1 MEGALKISINL
12 PLPSRALNPHAKG
25 HWRAKHRATK
35 TAREEAKL
43 MALCATNGAKP
54 MMDKAVVH
62 VIYDT
67 TSAKHIKGYR
77 PLDEQNANAA
87 VKAYIDGCKDAGI
100 IVDDSAKHLK
110 LGKTDIVKNGKPGVT
125 LIFEELES

>member
-12 PLPSRALNPHAKG
+12 PLPSRALKPHAQG
-25 HWRAKHRATK
+25 HWRAKYSATK
-35 TAREEAKL
+35 AARDEAKL
-43 MALCATNGAKP
+43 MALCATNGSKP
-54 MMDKAVVH
+54 MMGKAIVH
-62 VIYDT
+62 VVYDT

-77 PLDEQNANAA
+77 PLDEQNAIAA

-110 LGKTDIVKNGKPGVT
+110 WGKTDIVKNGNPGVT
-125 LIFEELES
+125 LIFEDVPE